1 MPRGGRRRTA
11 AKLAATSVPQRI
23 ASLRLA
29 SGAPAGVVVALPS
42 EADILSAVESLYN
55 DELRPYSRILKKRLA
70 EQHSIPAGAMK
81 DSDSD
86 GLRAL
91 CESSTSLRVETENGG
106 EWSVLLTNRG
116 PNFVDIY
123 DNIDVYPEHFWVA
136 AEFYFRRLSKSGDYR
151 FPGGRYASARALAA
165 RQLPF
170 LANFSLGQV
179 CHFMQIAVSKRKLLG
194 YADGAMVPYT
204 CSTSLAKS
212 VCAQQK
218 RPLSGSAAAELG
230 SEVAPLAVADWEAAR
245 SKMKEILDS
254 AAVRGQSFVP
264 LSNVKR
270 LFRSLHRLELSETAL
285 GHCKLT
291 DLLQDTRFHDVC
303 AVRLRDRGYIVV
315 PAAPVM
321 EAPTHPVL
329 NGSPPEETW
338 GLDVPT
344 VLQTDGRGVAPPVRH
359 TFIHFRPFPP
369 TPYTQAAVC
378 RSRSVPPNS
387 TNCST
392 SCSSSGSSNSSN
404 INSNSCS
411 RNSSLETDG
420 HLRQLPAAEHKEA
433 GPSPMRA
440 EPETPALFCP
450 DEPLCL
456 EEAGLQCA
464 PSNRSSQASPFPLAT
479 PSPCYMR
486 SGLTSETTFRSL
498 GLIPG
503 SRTSELQDAV
513 RPAFCPDEPLLLED
527 AIDVNT
533 SSSLME
539 NWASPAPC
547 PAWTPSPHYSS
558 SRSLMAPGGGSG
570 PRVLMLACAV

>member
-245 SKMKEILDS
+245 GKMKEILDS
-254 AAVRGQSFVP
+254 AALRGSSFVP

-270 LFRSLHRLELSETAL
+270 LFRSLHQLELSETAL

-291 DLLQDTRFHDVC
+291 DLLQDARFHDIC

-315 PAAPVM
+315 PAAPMM
-321 EAPTHPVL
+321 EAPTHPIL
-329 NGSPPEETW
+329 NSPPREEKWAVDVAT
-338 GLDVPT
+338 GLP
-344 VLQTDGRGVAPPVRH
+344 TDGRGVAPPVRH
-359 TFIHFRPFPP
+359 TFIHFRQLPP
-369 TPYTQAAVC
+369 TPCAQAAVC
-378 RSRSVPPNS
+378 RSCSVPPSS
-387 TNCST
+387 TNCSA
-392 SCSSSGSSNSSN
+392 SCSSGINSSS
-404 INSNSCS
+404 INSSSCS
-411 RNSSLETDG
+411 RDSSLETDS
-420 HLRQLPAAEHKEA
+420 HSRRPPAAEQKE
-433 GPSPMRA
+433 
-440 EPETPALFCP
+440 ALFCP

-456 EEAGLQCA
+456 EEAK
-464 PSNRSSQASPFPLAT
+464 S
-479 PSPCYMR
+479 
-486 SGLTSETTFRSL
+486 
-498 GLIPG
+498 
-503 SRTSELQDAV
+503 QDAV
-513 RPAFCPDEPLLLED
+513 WPQFCPDEPLSLED

-533 SSSLME
+533 GSSLME
-539 NWASPAPC
+539 DWASPAPC
-547 PAWTPSPHYSS
+547 PAWTPSPHYSCN
-558 SRSLMAPGGGSG
+558 RSLLAPSGGSG
-570 PRVLMLACAV
+570 PRVLRLACVV